1 MKLSEWA
8 KRENISVFT
17 ARRWIKE
24 GRFPVP
30 YYSTPGGQYRV
41 KDPKYVAETTES
53 ATQNIVGYARVS
65 SSDQKDDLTRQ
76 ADRISA
82 YIANMGENSPKVV
95 TEVGSGMNG
104 SRRKINK
111 LLSDPTVGT
120 IVVEHSDRLARMN
133 VPLIASALEASGRRL
148 VIMDTEEI
156 DDDLV
161 QEVVEFMTSIAAR
174 FHGKRSAKNR
184 AEHAVRELT
193 E

>member
-8 KRENISVFT
+8 KRENISIFT

-30 YYSTPGGQYRV
+30 YYSPPGGQYRV
-41 KDPKYVAETTES
+41 TDPKYATGNTEP
-53 ATQNIVGYARVS
+53 ATQKIVGYARVS

-76 ADRISA
+76 SDRISA
-82 YIANMGENSPKVV
+82 YIAAMGENSPEVV

-104 SRRKINK
+104 SRRKINR

-120 IVVEHSDRLARMN
+120 IVVEHSDRLALMN
-133 VPLIASALEASGRRL
+133 VPLISSALGASGRRL
-148 VIMDTEEI
+148 IIIDSEEVG
-156 DDDLV
+156 DDIV

-174 FHGKRSAKNR
+174 FHGRRSAKNR
-184 AEHAVRELT
+184 AERAVKELT

>member
-8 KRENISVFT
+8 KRENISIFT

-41 KDPKYVAETTES
+41 NDPKYATGNTEP
-53 ATQNIVGYARVS
+53 ATQKIVGYARVS

-76 ADRISA
+76 SDRISA
-82 YIANMGENSPKVV
+82 YIAAMGENSPEVV

-104 SRRKINK
+104 SRRKINR

-120 IVVEHSDRLARMN
+120 IVVEHSDRLALMN
-133 VPLIASALEASGRRL
+133 VPLISSALGASGRRL
-148 VIMDTEEI
+148 IIIDSEEVG
-156 DDDLV
+156 DDIV

-174 FHGKRSAKNR
+174 FHGRRSAKNR
-184 AEHAVRELT
+184 AERAVKELT

>member
-8 KRENISVFT
+8 KRENISIFT

-41 KDPKYVAETTES
+41 NDPKYAPGNTEPS
-53 ATQNIVGYARVS
+53 TQKIVGYARVS

-76 ADRISA
+76 SDRISA
-82 YIANMGENSPKVV
+82 YIAAMGENSPEVV

-104 SRRKINK
+104 SRRKINR
-111 LLSDPTVGT
+111 LLSDPNVGT

-133 VPLIASALEASGRRL
+133 VPLISSALVASGRRL
-148 VIMDTEEI
+148 IIIDSEEVG
-156 DDDLV
+156 DDLV
-161 QEVVEFMTSIAAR
+161 QEVVEFMTSIATR
-174 FHGKRSAKNR
+174 FHGRRSAKNR
-184 AEHAVRELT
+184 AERAVKELT

>member
-8 KRENISVFT
+8 KRENISIFT

-41 KDPKYVAETTES
+41 NDPKYATGNTEP
-53 ATQNIVGYARVS
+53 ATQKIVGYARVS

-76 ADRISA
+76 SDRISA
-82 YIANMGENSPKVV
+82 YIAAMGENSPEVV

-104 SRRKINK
+104 SRRKINR
-111 LLSDPTVGT
+111 LLSDPNVGT

-133 VPLIASALEASGRRL
+133 VPLISSALGASGRRL
-148 VIMDTEEI
+148 VIIDSEEVG
-156 DDDLV
+156 DDLV

-174 FHGKRSAKNR
+174 FHGRRSAKNR
-184 AEHAVRELT
+184 AERAIKELT